1 MAAKFKRSIQAAGF
15 RPEQV
20 SERNVS
26 QLQEYSNRIIN
37 ALKDERDAV
46 ISNRNE
52 ISSAMKEN
60 AQIESRQAETNQRIQ
75 QQNLNTELKAQQDL
89 SAQSFK
95 EFETKTLVTQNPF
108 STVSTLSLTA
118 AKKFREIEVE
128 KLEQKDK
135 AKAAEILMMGDNHP
149 DVKALKALKREVQI
163 EEMDSKLKVAQ
174 ARLQGADPL
183 AADEALDRLNQLGYH
198 SKAALLTNVA
208 NQWKG
213 YLTEAL
219 ISEDKKYV
227 NPQTG
232 QAFSGLEASRDPR
245 LAQIVQSQELAQF
258 EKINGV
264 AGQLAALKQETG
276 YYDRIFNVTQS
287 FVNVATQ
294 SKHADNKAKFL
305 DNFQFKLKNAKDAK
319 ATQEIVEQE
328 FPTLVS
334 LHGYE
339 GAHEILQK
347 LGEVVETED
356 GSPVYN
362 LAGVEAARLGPKG
375 EAWGEY
381 WKGRAL
387 AARRAQVQG
396 FNAVTNAAESNKM
409 AQSIQDFNRIRPGLL
424 QQLASA
430 SPKDDLSILDTAEKQ
445 LFDRN
450 GGFVPKAF
458 IDLKAQIRKENKT
471 ESENKAAMVAE
482 KIRNGTATQGDV
494 LSIADPSLRA
504 DTQKLY
510 IEATK
515 TRKFGENYKET
526 FKAIKSAAK
535 TIMGDSLEGAASFEA
550 ERLNLVMQKNFSID
564 YEEGLRKFNND
575 PARALQYAS
584 DRLERDV
591 QAAKVNTDKTAR
603 YYSETGPGN
612 SKVFKNVRGF
622 EAKTNAEKD
631 QAMNTL
637 ISTVGAVGIGAL
649 DSPGLL
655 GSELE
660 MRKLSEANRTGEVL
674 KFTPQVL
681 KAAKLL
687 GITEL
692 EAANAAIAAFNKN
705 GAGIPPLMLDPNLQL
720 INDARPETR
729 ALFFDNPS
737 VSFVMRGSAEI
748 LQEPLRNPSNIRAN
762 IVQYVTGQPSMRS
775 VVRGADGRAV
785 IYDPVG
791 HGGRDYHN
799 HYQFSSVPERE
810 RGETILRNTIDPWT
824 GQPYNI
830 TSTTKGLD
838 GKTPREGTH
847 GLGLSMDVAPPVDLP
862 PDQEEAWS
870 AHLNKVLGYDPLRA
884 N

>member
-1 MAAKFKRSIQAAGF
+1 MAKFKRSIQSTGF

-52 ISSAMKEN
+52 ISSAMREN
-60 AQIESRQAETNQRIQ
+60 AQIENRQAETNQRIQ
-75 QQNLNTELKAQQDL
+75 EQNLNTQLKAQQDL

-95 EFETKTLVTQNPF
+95 EFENKTLETQKLYG
-108 STVSTLSLTA
+108 TVANLSLTA
-118 AKKFREIEVE
+118 SKKLREIEVE
-128 KLEQKDK
+128 KIEQKDK
-135 AKAAEILMMGDNHP
+135 AQAAEILMMGDNHP
-149 DVKALKALKREVQI
+149 AVKALKALKHDAQI
-163 EEMDSKLKVAQ
+163 EELNAKVKVAQ
-174 ARLQGADPL
+174 AREQGADPIS
-183 AADEALDRLNQLGYH
+183 ADEALKQLNALGYH
-198 SKAALLTNVA
+198 AKTAILTNVGK
-208 NQWKG
+208 QWRG

-219 ISEDKKYV
+219 ISEDKKYI
-227 NPQTG
+227 NPKTG
-232 QAFSGLEASRDPR
+232 ERFSGLEASGNQY
-245 LAQIVQSQELAQF
+245 LAQIVASQELEQF
-258 EKINGV
+258 EKVNGI
-264 AGQLAALKQETG
+264 AGQLAALKQESG
-276 YYDRIFNVTQS
+276 YYDSIFNTTQS
-287 FVNVATQ
+287 FLNVASQTQ
-294 SKHADNKAKFL
+294 HA
-305 DNFQFKLKNAKDAK
+305 NFKQEELQSFRFKLKNAKNA
-319 ATQEIVEQE
+319 AEAQRIVELE
-328 FPTLVS
+328 FPTLRS
-334 LHGYE
+334 LFGNE
-339 GAHEILQK
+339 EAHNILQET
-347 LGEVVETED
+347 GSEVDID
-356 GSPVYN
+356 GQPVYN
-362 LAGVEAARLGPKG
+362 LAGIQAAKLGPKG

-381 WKGRAL
+381 WEQRAIK
-387 AARRAQVQG
+387 ARRAQVQG
-396 FNAVTNAAESNKM
+396 FNAATSAAESNKM
-409 AQSIQDFNRIRPGLL
+409 AKSIQDFNRIRPGLL
-424 QQLASA
+424 EQLAAA
-430 SPKDDLSILDTAEKQ
+430 SPRDDLSILDTAEKQ

-450 GGFVPKAF
+450 GGFVPKSF
-458 IDLKAQIRKENKT
+458 SDLKAQILKENKT

-494 LSIADPSLRA
+494 LSIADPSIRA

-550 ERLNLVMQKNFSID
+550 ERLNLVMQKFFSLD

-584 DRLERDV
+584 DRMERDV

-612 SKVFKNVRGF
+612 SKVFKNIRGF

-637 ISTVGAVGIGAL
+637 ISTVGSVGIGAL

-705 GAGIPPLMLDPNLQL
+705 GAGIPPLMLDPNLRL

-737 VSFVMRGSAEI
+737 VSSVMRGSAEI

-775 VVRGADGRAV
+775 VVRGADGKAV

-810 RGETILRNTIDPWT
+810 RVEAILRTTIDPWT

-847 GLGLSMDVAPPVDLP
+847 GLGLSMDVAPPETLP

>member
-1 MAAKFKRSIQAAGF
+1 MAAKFKRSIQTAGF

-46 ISNRNE
+46 ITNRNE

-60 AQIESRQAETNQRIQ
+60 AQIENNQAQLNQKIQ
-75 QQNLNTELKAQQDL
+75 EQNLNTQLKAQQDL

-95 EFETKTLVTQNPF
+95 EFETKTLETQKLYGTF
-108 STVSTLSLTA
+108 ADLSLTA
-118 AKKFREIEVE
+118 SKKLREIEVE
-128 KLEQKDK
+128 KIEQKDK
-135 AKAAEILMMGDNHP
+135 AQAAEILMMGDNHP
-149 DVKALKALKREVQI
+149 AVKALKALKHDAQI
-163 EEMDSKLKVAQ
+163 EELNAKVKVAQ
-174 ARLQGADPL
+174 AREQGADPIS
-183 AADEALDRLNQLGYH
+183 ADEALKQLNALGYH
-198 SKAALLTNVA
+198 AKTAILTNVGK
-208 NQWKG
+208 QWRG

-219 ISEDKKYV
+219 ISEDKKYI
-227 NPQTG
+227 NPKTG
-232 QAFSGLEASRDPR
+232 ERFSGLEASGNQY
-245 LAQIVQSQELAQF
+245 LAQIVASQELEQF
-258 EKINGV
+258 EKVNGI
-264 AGQLAALKQETG
+264 AGQLAALKQESG
-276 YYDRIFNVTQS
+276 YYDSIFNTTQS
-287 FVNVATQ
+287 FLNVASQTQ
-294 SKHADNKAKFL
+294 HA
-305 DNFQFKLKNAKDAK
+305 NFKQEELQSFRFKLKNAKNA
-319 ATQEIVEQE
+319 AEAQRIVELE
-328 FPTLVS
+328 FPTLRS
-334 LHGYE
+334 LFGNE
-339 GAHEILQK
+339 EAHNILQET
-347 LGEVVETED
+347 GSEVDID
-356 GSPVYN
+356 GQPVYN
-362 LAGVEAARLGPKG
+362 LAGIQAAKLGPKG

-381 WKGRAL
+381 WEQRAIK
-387 AARRAQVQG
+387 ARRAQVQG
-396 FNAVTNAAESNKM
+396 FNAATTAAESNKM
-409 AQSIQDFNRIRPGLL
+409 AKSIQDFNRIRPGLL
-424 QQLASA
+424 EQLAAA
-430 SPKDDLSILDTAEKQ
+430 SPRDDLSILDTAEKQ

-450 GGFVPKAF
+450 GGFVPKSF
-458 IDLKAQIRKENKT
+458 SDLKAQILKENKT
-471 ESENKAAMVAE
+471 ESKNKAAMVEE

-494 LSIADPSLRA
+494 LSIADPEMRA
-504 DTQKLY
+504 NTQKLY

-612 SKVFKNVRGF
+612 SKVFKNIRGF
-622 EAKTNAEKD
+622 EAQTNAEKD

-705 GAGIPPLMLDPNLQL
+705 GAGIPPLMLDPSLQL

-737 VSFVMRGSAEI
+737 VSSVMRGSAEI

-775 VVRGADGRAV
+775 VVRGADGKAV

-810 RGETILRNTIDPWT
+810 RVEAILRTTIDPWT

-847 GLGLSMDVAPPVDLP
+847 GLGLSMDVAPPETLP